1 MTQVLA
7 VLAGFH
13 FDFPR
18 LNPRALQSCALATG
32 ILHRAVTRSVTAGY
46 RYFRKTHQT
55 YPSKKSSYS
64 TQVSAV
70 SRVQADRYILM
81 MFGTPSFECPLA
93 GLLGSP
99 TRFISSELKI
109 TAIIL

>member
-1 MTQVLA
+1 MTQVL
-7 VLAGFH
+7 VSTLIS
-13 FDFPR
+13 PR

-81 MFGTPSFECPLA
+81 MFCTPSFECNALSQDSLA
-93 GLLGSP
+93 PRQGLSHQN
-99 TRFISSELKI
+99 
-109 TAIIL
+109 